1 MRLHQPRFLRNPV
14 FRVTAVAGVA
24 ACVALLLWL
33 RGPNWGRVG
42 DAFTYVRWE
51 WVAAAVGFNLVSIV
65 ARSIAWR
72 AVIDAALP
80 PPRPSHMLVFSA
92 FCVGLLANVVL
103 PGRVGELA
111 RVWVLANRLPRRRG
125 TWATLVG
132 TVFAHRIF
140 DLVPALLLV
149 IFVLVTA
156 RIPSWARTS
165 LPAVV
170 GIGLALMLMA
180 VLLAQRRKVP
190 LDEAGRVRLL
200 VTRARQGLAVMR
212 SPAAAAQAIVFQCLG
227 WLCQFLA
234 VYATTLAFGL
244 HVPVYAAG
252 LVLVLINV
260 ATILP
265 LWPGNVGL
273 VQAAIAV
280 PLQRYYHVPYSRGIA
295 FGIGLQAIEAS
306 VGVGIGLAFLAR
318 EGLSFATLRGMQQ
331 EPAEDDDEAED
342 EPAPHEARARVG

>member
-1 MRLHQPRFLRNPV
+1 MRLRVPRLPQSPLV
-14 FRVTAVAGVA
+14 RVTVTVGIATAVG
-24 ACVALLLWL
+24 LLLWL

-51 WVAAAVGFNLVSIV
+51 WVAAAVGLNLLSIV

-72 AVIDAALP
+72 AVIDVALP
-80 PPRPSHMLVFSA
+80 APRPSRLLVFSA

-111 RVWVLANRLPRRRG
+111 RVWVLVNRLARRAG

-140 DLVPALLLV
+140 DLVPSLLLV
-149 IFVLVTA
+149 AFVLVTA
-156 RIPSWARTS
+156 RIPDWARTS
-165 LPAVV
+165 LPAV
-170 GIGLALMLMA
+170 IGAGVALM
-180 VLLAQRRKVP
+180 VLAFVLAQRGRVP
-190 LDEAGRVRLL
+190 LDGVGRVRLL
-200 VTRARQGLAVMR
+200 VIRARQGLAIMR
-212 SPAAAAQAIVFQCLG
+212 SPAAAAQAILFQCLG
-227 WLCQFLA
+227 WFCQFLA
-234 VYATTLAFGL
+234 VYTAALAFGL

-280 PLQRYYHVPYSRGIA
+280 PLQRYYDVPYSRGFA

-318 EGLSFATLRGMQQ
+318 EGLTFATLRGMHEEPSEDADEEA
-331 EPAEDDDEAED
+331 EPA
-342 EPAPHEARARVG
+342 HESARARVG